1 MADFNALLGQAAT
14 TVSHAYPGARLG
26 EISFWPKDR
35 SANQAEDMTTWNFV
49 FSIPRN
55 QVTISLQDGR
65 FNTPQLLEG
74 GLFSDRLF
82 SPPLNKSL
90 GDAFA
95 ILRQGG
101 YADPV
106 TKIKLCQAL
115 NFAPSTPQEPCYL
128 MELANGNA
136 DVISVGASSGQLTV
150 VVLPTD

>member
-1 MADFNALLGQAAT
+1 MADFNTLLGQAAT
-14 TVSHAYPGARLG
+14 IVSDAYPGARLG
-26 EISFWPKDR
+26 EITFRPKDQ

-55 QVTISLQDGR
+55 RVIISLRDGQ
-65 FNTPQLLEG
+65 FNTPQLLDG
-74 GLFSDRLF
+74 GLISDHLF

-101 YADPV
+101 YGDPV
-106 TKIKLCQAL
+106 TKIKLRQL
-115 NFAPSTPQEPCYL
+115 LDFAPGTPQEPCYY

-136 DVISVGASSGQLTV
+136 DVISVGASSGQLRV
-150 VVLPTD
+150 VALPPD